1 MRIRPKDVVMAALM
15 LIGAVAFTRA
25 AVKGVTYGLQH
36 IEVGSE
42 QLPGEAA
49 AEVQAD
55 EDSASPYPQEPD
67 SEDNLQAERTEE
79 ILGEEVRKKELHIEV
94 MENRPGELVFQ
105 VPMDDFIDS
114 FNGLYWADKGER
126 YLLLSLQWRSYVY
139 DTSIHSNHKTFRYHY
154 SRDES
159 ILPLPT
165 ITVYAPSNA
174 DYIQEITV
182 NYDAHSS
189 FEQMYT
195 IYEELCY
202 YTLKVMFPDLL
213 DDRIRELYTTL
224 NRLAFEHDTNMKYT
238 AESVPCALYYRDN
251 IGLYPYFA
259 WGEDVHLCI
268 IPVTQARIEEMRNK
282 GVEIIEF

>member
-1 MRIRPKDVVMAALM
+1 MMPIAL
-15 LIGAVAFTRA
+15 L
-25 AVKGVTYGLQH
+25 
-36 IEVGSE
+36 
-42 QLPGEAA
+42 
-49 AEVQAD
+49 
-55 EDSASPYPQEPD
+55 
-67 SEDNLQAERTEE
+67 
-79 ILGEEVRKKELHIEV
+79 
-94 MENRPGELVFQ
+94 
-105 VPMDDFIDS
+105 
-114 FNGLYWADKGER
+114 
-126 YLLLSLQWRSYVY
+126 
-139 DTSIHSNHKTFRYHY
+139 
-154 SRDES
+154 
-159 ILPLPT
+159 
-165 ITVYAPSNA
+165 
-174 DYIQEITV
+174 
-182 NYDAHSS
+182 
-189 FEQMYT
+189 

>member
-1 MRIRPKDVVMAALM
+1 MKIEPKDVVVGAVMI
-15 LIGAVAFTRA
+15 IGAVILAR
-25 AVKGVTYGLQH
+25 VIVGGVTYGLQH
-36 IEVGSE
+36 ITIEE
-42 QLPGEAA
+42 ERTQEEAEA
-49 AEVQAD
+49 PQD
-55 EDSASPYPQEPD
+55 LSGGDSFDQYPQDEGNTL
-67 SEDNLQAERTEE
+67 EQERSEE
-79 ILGEEVRKKELHIEV
+79 ILKEKAEKKTLNIEI

-105 VPMDDFIDS
+105 IGMDEFIDS
-114 FNGLYWADKGER
+114 FNGCYWADKGER
-126 YLLLSLQWRSYVY
+126 YLLPSWQWRSYVY
-139 DTSIHSNHKTFRYHY
+139 DKSVHSSHKTCRYHY

-189 FEQMYT
+189 FDQMYA

-202 YTLKVMFPDLL
+202 YTLKVMFPDIS
-213 DDRIRELYTTL
+213 DDQIRELYTTL
-224 NRLAFEHDTNMKYT
+224 NGLAFEHDTNIKYT
-238 AESVPCALYYRDN
+238 SESVPCALYYRGN

-268 IPVTQARIEEMRNK
+268 IPVTQARIEEMRGK
-282 GVEIIEF
+282 GVKIYGF

>member
-1 MRIRPKDVVMAALM
+1 MASIGLTRGNVICFRHCSGALMCMIRLSIPTIRP
-15 LIGAVAFTRA
+15 AV
-25 AVKGVTYGLQH
+25 
-36 IEVGSE
+36 III
-42 QLPGEAA
+42 PG
-49 AEVQAD
+49 
-55 EDSASPYPQEPD
+55 
-67 SEDNLQAERTEE
+67 
-79 ILGEEVRKKELHIEV
+79 
-94 MENRPGELVFQ
+94 M
-105 VPMDDFIDS
+105 
-114 FNGLYWADKGER
+114 
-126 YLLLSLQWRSYVY
+126 
-139 DTSIHSNHKTFRYHY
+139 
-154 SRDES
+154 S

-213 DDRIRELYTTL
+213 DNRIRELYTTL

-251 IGLYPYFA
+251 IGMYPYFA